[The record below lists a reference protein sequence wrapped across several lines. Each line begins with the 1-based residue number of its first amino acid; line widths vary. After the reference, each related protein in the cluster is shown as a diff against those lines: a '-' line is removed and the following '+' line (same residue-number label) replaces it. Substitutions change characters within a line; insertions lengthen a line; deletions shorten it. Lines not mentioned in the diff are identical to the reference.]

1 MPAKVYSK
9 LATFVT
15 AMPKLKQETVSL
27 KEKVQDMIMH
37 NVTNTSYYIEDLNVS
52 DKEKQALHRE
62 LKKQIN
68 RLEKFFGYEVD
79 SWK

>member
-1 MPAKVYSK
+1 
-9 LATFVT
+9 
-15 AMPKLKQETVSL
+15 MPKLKQETVDL

-37 NVTNTSYYIEDLNVS
+37 NVMNTSYHIEDLDVS
-52 DKEKQALHRE
+52 DKEKQALHSE

-68 RLEKFFGYEVD
+68 RLEKFFGYDVG